1 MNIQL
6 VESLVEIINSLST
19 EERQL
24 LEEKLT
30 HKSDWETIRFRILKR
45 SQAIYERRGGKP
57 FDPSIDEI
65 IHQMREERNQQ
76 LMEACFP
83 NEETP

>member
-1 MNIQL
+1 MKHSRKDN
-6 VESLVEIINSLST
+6 
-19 EERQL
+19 
-24 LEEKLT
+24 LT
-30 HKSDWETIRFRILKR
+30 HKSDGEIIGFRILKR
-45 SQAIYERRGGKP
+45 SQAIFERRGGKP

-83 NEETP
+83 SEETP

>member
-1 MNIQL
+1 MKHSRKN
-6 VESLVEIINSLST
+6 N
-19 EERQL
+19 
-24 LEEKLT
+24 LT

-45 SQAIYERRGGKP
+45 SQAIFKRRGGKL

-65 IHQMREERNQQ
+65 IHQMREEHTQQ

-83 NEETP
+83 SEETL